1 MLKPVYEVHIQV
13 IVLRMVV
20 VLKFVR
26 FASKLEELE
35 IMVVVELL
43 AEEVVVYSVAVQE
56 HLYILFLVL
65 GDIAF

>member
-1 MLKPVYEVHIQV
+1 
-13 IVLRMVV
+13 MVV

>member
-13 IVLRMVV
+13 IVLQVAF
-20 VLKFVR
+20 VLKQVR

-43 AEEVVVYSVAVQE
+43 VEAVVYSAAVQE
-56 HLYILFLVL
+56 HLYILFLVPE
-65 GDIAF
+65 DIAF